1 MTKRQVYIRY
11 IDVMDA
17 EHVLDWENNVE
28 GWNVEEN
35 ETPYSIFDILQLI
48 HELSDIQ
55 KAKQARWIIC
65 EKESVNEL
73 APLI

>member
-48 HELSDIQ
+48 HDICCH
-55 KAKQARWIIC
+55 K
-65 EKESVNEL
+65 
-73 APLI
+73 